1 MIKIACI
8 GAPSTGK
15 STTAAEL
22 KKIVEKRNVV
32 EYISA
37 GQFLKSCGY
46 GINEDGSKATGKACV
61 LFHKISVATM
71 DLIESNDIM
80 VLPRTIIDP
89 IAYDDIEVS
98 EEDVKEYFSHIDFVF
113 YFPIETK
120 IEKREMR
127 TDNEDF
133 RSSIDVKLKEL
144 AAKYGIKW
152 IELKGNPH
160 EKAEKVKSLISE
172 KE

>member
-46 GINEDGSKATGKACV
+46 GINEDGS
-61 LFHKISVATM
+61 
-71 DLIESNDIM
+71 
-80 VLPRTIIDP
+80 
-89 IAYDDIEVS
+89 
-98 EEDVKEYFSHIDFVF
+98 
-113 YFPIETK
+113 
-120 IEKREMR
+120 
-127 TDNEDF
+127 
-133 RSSIDVKLKEL
+133 
-144 AAKYGIKW
+144 
-152 IELKGNPH
+152 
-160 EKAEKVKSLISE
+160 
-172 KE
+172 